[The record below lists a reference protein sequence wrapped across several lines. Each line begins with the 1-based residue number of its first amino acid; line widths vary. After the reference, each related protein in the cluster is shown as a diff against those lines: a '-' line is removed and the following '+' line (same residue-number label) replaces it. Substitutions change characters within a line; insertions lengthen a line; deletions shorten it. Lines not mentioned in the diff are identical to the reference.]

1 MFVGTGFA
9 IPALVLAFLTVG
21 LGSVCVVVGLVMV
34 LLDPNGAASI
44 KVPNALNTL
53 TLSVLVQFAG
63 LVVLWHIPYDLR
75 DRPVFGTQMRLFV
88 WSFFLLAS
96 FALCVST
103 WWLARKPSDPA
114 TRFLRKSSILLLTIW
129 VLGFVWYVA
138 TD

>member
-1 MFVGTGFA
+1 MFEGMGFA
-9 IPALVLAFLTVG
+9 ILALVVAFLTVG

-34 LLDPNGAASI
+34 LLDPHGTASI
-44 KVPNALNTL
+44 KVPNALNSL
-53 TLSVLVQFAG
+53 TLAVLVQFVG
-63 LVVLWHIPYDLR
+63 LVVLWHIPYDLT

-114 TRFLRKSSILLLTIW
+114 TRFLRNSSILLLTIW
-129 VLGFVWYVA
+129 ILGFILYV